1 MADVQKML
9 EALECHFKPLGEE
22 NCSECQYECRGAT
35 FTKVQHRLCMDLVEF
50 LKEQQ
55 PRVLDISEFEPF
67 SPMLVW
73 LEDVDKEYVIPAMYF
88 SATHGRIGF
97 KLARDTPADKIYPL
111 KREYNK
117 RWRAWTKKPTNEQ
130 RKVTAWN

>member
-1 MADVQKML
+1 MTDVQKML

-55 PRVLDISEFEPF
+55 PKVIALQDIHRG
-67 SPMLVW
+67 MAVW
-73 LEDVDKEYVIPAMYF
+73 LEDIDKEDVILA
-88 SATHGRIGF
+88 IGGASCGGAKCF
-97 KLARDTPADKIYPL
+97 ITENDMSIAVEDA
-111 KREYNK
+111 EYNK
-117 RWRAWTKKPTNEQ
+117 RWRAWTKEPTKEQ
-130 RKVTAWN
+130 RKVAKWDA